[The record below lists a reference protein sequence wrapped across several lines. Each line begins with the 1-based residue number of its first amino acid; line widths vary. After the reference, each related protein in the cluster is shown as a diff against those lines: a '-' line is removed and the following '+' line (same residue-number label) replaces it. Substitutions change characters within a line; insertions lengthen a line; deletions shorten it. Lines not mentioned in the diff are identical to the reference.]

1 MINYNDNIDCFT
13 IIDGDRLN
21 WFETILW
28 YNVEQLGT
36 FNSVFQNFNTYL
48 SVLLTVFVPSKAVN
62 DIKVEMK
69 GDLAKG

>member
-1 MINYNDNIDCFT
+1 MINYNDKIDCFT
-13 IIDGDRLN
+13 II
-21 WFETILW
+21 EW